1 MLKNPMRSRRC
12 IGFFAKHIGWDYFT
26 TRPSLSIRVQATQC
40 VKHVPVPVFHR
51 SRKMKIEGDKG
62 KMSFKFFNLGLNLL
76 ISAKYCSL
84 IDLIIFYLCTFASE
98 KESRSVM
105 YEQDIQETF
114 FLMFY
119 AAVAMLSLI
128 ACFYMLFCRGN
139 AFAIDITPPA
149 RLRRWAAT
157 FFAALALCHLWYMPM
172 YFLSSSD
179 DVMLGY
185 LIAGLLDCLTIIP
198 LTIVV
203 LITMLQDRKRP
214 LWSVWAI
221 MAPLVLG
228 LAWCIVSRSD
238 DLLPVLYAYFLLMCV
253 GLIIYMIRAIRQY
266 GRWLCNNYA
275 DLEHK
280 EVWQSFVVFAI
291 ILLGYAIY
299 LLDIGEL
306 LYEYV
311 MEVINIVLICYLLWR
326 VETLSD
332 LSIAESDAEEETD
345 TTEKVEDNDLSIR
358 NRSTSASLLAKNI
371 GPLLK
376 QHCEEPQLY
385 LQHDISA
392 MQLAKLIGTN
402 RLYLSKHFA
411 SQGITYSTY
420 INGLRIQHFINL
432 YHEAVATHQPITV
445 RQLAHK
451 SGFHS
456 YSTFNA
462 AFKQSMGMTA
472 SEWMSSES

>member
-1 MLKNPMRSRRC
+1 MDEQILEYIYYMVY
-12 IGFFAKHIGWDYFT
+12 GG
-26 TRPSLSIRVQATQC
+26 
-40 VKHVPVPVFHR
+40 
-51 SRKMKIEGDKG
+51 
-62 KMSFKFFNLGLNLL
+62 
-76 ISAKYCSL
+76 
-84 IDLIIFYLCTFASE
+84 
-98 KESRSVM
+98 VM
-105 YEQDIQETF
+105 
-114 FLMFY
+114 
-119 AAVAMLSLI
+119 VLSLV
-128 ACFYMLFCRGN
+128 ASCYMLFRRGN

-149 RLRRWAAT
+149 RLRRWAAA
-157 FFAALALCHLWYMPM
+157 FLAALALCHLWYMPM

-185 LIAGLLDCLTIIP
+185 LIAGLLDSLTIIP

-214 LWSVWAI
+214 LWPIWVM

-238 DLLPVLYAYFLLMCV
+238 DLLPVLYAYFLLMWV

-266 GRWLCNNYA
+266 RCWLCNNYA

-358 NRSTSASLLAKNI
+358 NRSTSAALLAKNI

-385 LQHDISA
+385 LQYDISIS
-392 MQLAKLIGTN
+392 QLASLIGIN
-402 RLYLSKHFA
+402 RSYLSKHFA
-411 SQGITYSTY
+411 LQGITYNAY
-420 INGLRIQHFINL
+420 INGLRIQHFIKL
-432 YHEAVATHQPITV
+432 YHEAAATHQPVTAQ
-445 RQLAHK
+445 QLAYL
-451 SGFHS
+451 SGFRN
-456 YSTFNA
+456 YNTFSA
-462 AFKQSMGMTA
+462 AFKQMKGMTA
-472 SEWMSSES
+472 TEWMQHVKS

>member
-1 MLKNPMRSRRC
+1 MDEQILEYIYYMVY
-12 IGFFAKHIGWDYFT
+12 GG
-26 TRPSLSIRVQATQC
+26 
-40 VKHVPVPVFHR
+40 
-51 SRKMKIEGDKG
+51 
-62 KMSFKFFNLGLNLL
+62 
-76 ISAKYCSL
+76 
-84 IDLIIFYLCTFASE
+84 
-98 KESRSVM
+98 VM
-105 YEQDIQETF
+105 
-114 FLMFY
+114 
-119 AAVAMLSLI
+119 VLSLV
-128 ACFYMLFCRGN
+128 ASCYMLFRRAN
-139 AFAIDITPPA
+139 AIAPDITSPV
-149 RLRRWAAT
+149 RLRRWAAA

-185 LIAGLLDCLTIIP
+185 LIAGLLDSLTIIP

-214 LWSVWAI
+214 LWPVWVI

-238 DLLPVLYAYFLLMCV
+238 DLLPVLYAYFLLMWV

-266 GRWLCNNYA
+266 RCWLRDNYA

-358 NRSTSASLLAKNI
+358 NRSTSAALLAKNI

-385 LQHDISA
+385 LQYDISIS
-392 MQLAKLIGTN
+392 QLASLIGIN
-402 RLYLSKHFA
+402 RSYLSKHFA
-411 SQGITYSTY
+411 LQGITYNAY
-420 INGLRIQHFINL
+420 INGLRIQHFIKL
-432 YHEAVATHQPITV
+432 YHEAAATHQPVTAQ
-445 RQLAHK
+445 QLAYL
-451 SGFHS
+451 SGFRN
-456 YSTFNA
+456 YNTFSA
-462 AFKQSMGMTA
+462 AFKQMKGMTA
-472 SEWMSSES
+472 TEWMQHVKS